1 MKTME
6 ELEPCPF
13 CGCPNITVYNDCDDV
28 FYAEC
33 CNPDC
38 DAFGPSR
45 KTEQQAIDAWNR
57 REK

>member
-1 MKTME
+1 MA
-6 ELEPCPF
+6 ELKLCPF
-13 CGCPNITVYNDCDDV
+13 CGEEATIFRDKDV

-45 KTEQQAIDAWNR
+45 KTKQQAIDAWNR
-57 REK
+57 RKK